1 MTYEEIPGWFV
12 QVPKE
17 IDSKKEYGRGN
28 RQRKQVNY
36 SDDLTDE
43 QFLKMCQQDEEE
55 EPEDVGSSNLLV
67 VPKRGRGRKPK
78 SKNQDDYHGSAN
90 EYNPPIASNY

>member
-1 MTYEEIPGWFV
+1 
-12 QVPKE
+12 
-17 IDSKKEYGRGN
+17 
-28 RQRKQVNY
+28 
-36 SDDLTDE
+36 
-43 QFLKMCQQDEEE
+43 MCQQDEEE

-78 SKNQDDYHGSAN
+78 SKNQDDYQGSAN